1 MMGARHYIFNNRPF
15 FNDGRKAGFQGMNA
29 MDEKQLEDATPHRP
43 EKKLPPA
50 ARRALQEAEERRRRK
65 AAEQIAAPREIGG
78 RNGPNPVRF
87 GDWEV
92 KGIATD
98 F

>member
-1 MMGARHYIFNNRPF
+1 MFNNGPESR
-15 FNDGRKAGFQGMNA
+15 FQGMNA
-29 MDEKQLEDATPHRP
+29 LDEKQLEDGTSHRSGK
-43 EKKLPPA
+43 ELPAA

-65 AAEQIAAPREIGG
+65 AAEQTGTPREIGG
-78 RNGPNPVRF
+78 RNGPDPVRF

>member
-1 MMGARHYIFNNRPF
+1 MNEEAGNDARRARNP
-15 FNDGRKAGFQGMNA
+15 
-29 MDEKQLEDATPHRP
+29 ED
-43 EKKLPPA
+43 LPAA
-50 ARRALQEAEERRRRK
+50 ARRALEEAEERRRRR
-65 AAEQIAAPREIGG
+65 AEEQPDTPPEIGG
-78 RNGPNPVRF
+78 RKGLDPARY